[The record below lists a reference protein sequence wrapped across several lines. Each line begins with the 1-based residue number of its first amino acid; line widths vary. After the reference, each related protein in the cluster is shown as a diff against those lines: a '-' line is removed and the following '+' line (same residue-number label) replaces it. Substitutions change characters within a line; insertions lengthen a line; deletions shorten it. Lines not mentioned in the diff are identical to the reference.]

1 MSNESPKRLYSYVSW
16 RHSTHNDKNIFNPF
30 MFGQAKFI
38 YFNMEEF
45 NA

>member
-1 MSNESPKRLYSYVSW
+1 MRVRNAYIPMYLGDIR
-16 RHSTHNDKNIFNPF
+16 RHNDKNIFNPF